1 MRHYAFLAL
10 FLLLGSET
18 VCANVTT
25 VPTAAPTTVTTVP
38 TPAPTTVTTVPTA
51 APTTV
56 TTVPTPAPTTVTAAP
71 TPAPTN
77 ATAPLTTAAA
87 NATTAPPPEP
97 TTEATNATTAP
108 PPEPTTEATNATT
121 APPPEPTTEVT
132 NGTTVPPPEPTTE
145 VANATTAPSP
155 ATSAA
160 PTAAPTPAPTPLPQ
174 PSVGSYSVRSKEN
187 STACLMATM
196 GLQISYKEGAVLK
209 SINLDPNN
217 TVAAGSCGVNGS
229 DASLLLTFDKGSV
242 AFVFSE
248 EGRKFRLHVVNATI
262 IPSANGTAF
271 SASNTNLSLWEASVG
286 TSYMCRKDQTYNI
299 TDALALH
306 TLGLQVQP
314 FGVQNNSFSTAEECF
329 LDSDLTFLVPI
340 AVGVALAFLIILV
353 LISYLIGRRKSRTGY
368 QSV

>member
-38 TPAPTTVTTVPTA
+38 TPAPTTVTTVPTPA
-51 APTTV
+51 PTTITTVPTPAPTTV

-77 ATAPLTTAAA
+77 ATAPPTTAAA
-87 NATTAPPPEP
+87 NATTAPPPET

-108 PPEPTTEATNATT
+108 A
-121 APPPEPTTEVT
+121 PEPTTEVT
-132 NGTTVPPPEPTTE
+132 NGTTVAPPEPTTE
-145 VANATTAPSP
+145 AANATTAPSP
-155 ATSAA
+155 AT
-160 PTAAPTPAPTPLPQ
+160 TAAPTPAPTPLPQ
-174 PSVGSYSVRSKEN
+174 PSVGSYSVRNKEN

-196 GLQISYKEGAVLK
+196 GLQISYKEGTVLK

-217 TVAAGSCGVNGS
+217 TAAAGSCGVNGS
-229 DASLLLTFDKGSV
+229 DASLLLTFDKGSI

-262 IPSANGTAF
+262 SPGANGTAF

-299 TDALALH
+299 TDALTLH

-314 FGVQNNSFSTAEECF
+314 FGVQNNSFSTAHECSMDDTSI
-329 LDSDLTFLVPI
+329 LIPI
-340 AVGVALAFLIILV
+340 VVGAALAGLI
-353 LISYLIGRRKSRTGY
+353 LIVMIAYVIGRRKTYVGY
-368 QSV
+368 QTL